1 MSKLISL
8 ITLIAFLNLQ
18 ACSSQPKIKRTPEEA
33 ELLKP
38 AVVETDTELAEQ
50 TEKKEEPQK
59 EMTFGEYIYVGV
71 MSTVVA
77 GALIA
82 GEVFKNTH

>member
-18 ACSSQPKIKRTPEEA
+18 ACSSQPKIQSTPEEA

-59 EMTFGEYIYVGV
+59 EMTFGEYVYVGV

-82 GEVFKNTH
+82 GEVFKNAH

>member
-18 ACSSQPKIKRTPEEA
+18 ACSSQPKIQRTPEEA

-59 EMTFGEYIYVGV
+59 EMTFGEYVYVGV

>member
-18 ACSSQPKIKRTPEEA
+18 ACSSQPKIQRTPEEA

-38 AVVETDTELAEQ
+38 VVVEIDTELAEQ

-59 EMTFGEYIYVGV
+59 EMTFGEYVYVGV

>member
-18 ACSSQPKIKRTPEEA
+18 ACSSQPKIQRTPEE
-33 ELLKP
+33 EDLLKP
-38 AVVETDTELAEQ
+38 AVVDTEPSEQ
-50 TEKKEEPQK
+50 TEQKEEQER
-59 EMTFGEYIYVGV
+59 EMSIGEYVYVGV
-71 MSTVVA
+71 MSTIVA
-77 GALIA
+77 GTLIA

>member
-1 MSKLISL
+1 MYKLITL

-18 ACSSQPKIKRTPEEA
+18 ACSSQPKIQRTPEEA

-59 EMTFGEYIYVGV
+59 EMTFGEYVYVGV

>member
-1 MSKLISL
+1 MSKLITL

-18 ACSSQPKIKRTPEEA
+18 GCSSQPKIQRTPEEA

-59 EMTFGEYIYVGV
+59 EMTFGEYVYVGV

>member
-1 MSKLISL
+1 MSRLITL

-18 ACSSQPKIKRTPEEA
+18 ACSSQPKIQRTPEEA

-59 EMTFGEYIYVGV
+59 EMTFGEYVYVGV

-82 GEVFKNTH
+82 GEVFKNAH

>member
-18 ACSSQPKIKRTPEEA
+18 ACSSQPKIQRTPEEA

-50 TEKKEEPQK
+50 TEKKEDPHK
-59 EMTFGEYIYVGV
+59 EMTFGEYVYVGV

>member
-1 MSKLISL
+1 MSKLITL

-18 ACSSQPKIKRTPEEA
+18 ACSSQPKIQRTPEEA

-38 AVVETDTELAEQ
+38 AVVETGTELAEQ

-59 EMTFGEYIYVGV
+59 EMTFGEYVYVGV

>member
-18 ACSSQPKIKRTPEEA
+18 ACSSQPKIQRTPEEA

-38 AVVETDTELAEQ
+38 AVVETDTELAKQ

-59 EMTFGEYIYVGV
+59 EMTFGEYVYVGV

-82 GEVFKNTH
+82 GEVFKNAH

>member
-18 ACSSQPKIKRTPEEA
+18 ACSSQPKIQRTPEEA

-59 EMTFGEYIYVGV
+59 EMTFGEYVYVGV

-82 GEVFKNTH
+82 GEVFKNAH

>member
-1 MSKLISL
+1 MLKLISL

-18 ACSSQPKIKRTPEEA
+18 ACSSQPKIQRTPEEA

-59 EMTFGEYIYVGV
+59 EMTVGEYIYVGL
-71 MSTVVA
+71 MTTITA

>member
-1 MSKLISL
+1 MYKLITL

-18 ACSSQPKIKRTPEEA
+18 ACSSQPKIQRTPEEA

-59 EMTFGEYIYVGV
+59 EMTFGEYVYVGV

-82 GEVFKNTH
+82 GEVFKNAH